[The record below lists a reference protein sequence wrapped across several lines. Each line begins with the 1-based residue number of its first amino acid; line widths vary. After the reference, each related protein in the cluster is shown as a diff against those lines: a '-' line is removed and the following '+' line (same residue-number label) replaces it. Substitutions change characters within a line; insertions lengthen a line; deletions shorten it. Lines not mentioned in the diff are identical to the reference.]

1 MKKKADEK
9 EAIMSKLVRA
19 SEFIQAHWRGM
30 QERRLMEKAMK
41 GKKKKRGK
49 KGGKK

>member
-49 KGGKK
+49 KGKK